1 MQDSWHLIH
10 FFSPAFIVPRE
21 VSRITVNP
29 LDNGWLELDMSETAL
44 QWMKNSDSNHGVII
58 KIVGQTGRQFLK
70 LQDFFKLFIKVLI
83 SPFIVRVSVSETAN
97 QKLLLW
103 YFISKMTNFAY
114 SKKRLTS
121 REVEEPRNANLLG
134 MSKCWNDF

>member
-1 MQDSWHLIH
+1 
-10 FFSPAFIVPRE
+10 
-21 VSRITVNP
+21 
-29 LDNGWLELDMSETAL
+29 MSETAL

-83 SPFIVRVSVSETAN
+83 SPFIVRASVSETAN

-134 MSKCWNDF
+134 MSKS